1 MQCMLFLKVCERL
14 LLGCTTHLLIL
25 TAALKKSAKISLGDG
40 THLLILT
47 AALNKSARISLFLGD
62 GVLQIHPH
70 KVRTKITHFIAPR
83 DVPDMVKHPLHIL
96 AMLIVV
102 EHLEIGQPCA

>member
-1 MQCMLFLKVCERL
+1 MQCMLFLKACERL

-25 TAALKKSAKISLGDG
+25 TAALKKSARISLGDG

-47 AALNKSARISLFLGD
+47 AALNKSARISLFGD

-70 KVRTKITHFIAPR
+70 KVRTKITHFSAPL
-83 DVPDMVKHPLHIL
+83 DVSDMVKHPLHIL

-102 EHLEIGQPCA
+102 EQFGIGQPRA